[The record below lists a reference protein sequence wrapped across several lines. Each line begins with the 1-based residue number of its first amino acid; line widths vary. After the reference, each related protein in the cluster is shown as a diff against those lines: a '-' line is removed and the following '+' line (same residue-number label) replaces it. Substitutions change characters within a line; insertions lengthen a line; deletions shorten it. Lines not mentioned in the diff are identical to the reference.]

1 MGTDVGS
8 NVFPTKHYSKISALP
23 QRKCYPGFVQLPIHV
38 KDNCTFPGLMQV
50 GILNPCHR
58 RLELSWPMFLAD
70 LDSVG
75 LSIEYVHQSY
85 IGLFVTTSVASTSP
99 SIVTER

>member
-1 MGTDVGS
+1 M
-8 NVFPTKHYSKISALP
+8 L
-23 QRKCYPGFVQLPIHV
+23 
-38 KDNCTFPGLMQV
+38 
-50 GILNPCHR
+50 
-58 RLELSWPMFLAD
+58 LSWPVFLAD